1 MNTQNEEIKIERIVD
16 LLKKSEENE
25 SFYDVLYNLYVLL
38 SISKGVNEMNKN
50 EGIPL
55 DDFLAERESLYEN
68 YNRKFG

>member
-50 EGIPL
+50 EGTPL
-55 DDFLAERESLYEN
+55 DDFLAEREALYES
-68 YNRKFG
+68 YSRKFG